1 MPFKS
6 CLGPKQLQIYLNI
19 QTRLPQLTNAMLQ
32 MVYMLYKLTIYFN
45 NHNNNR
51 QQMDISP
58 NWPTFLPYEKYT
70 FFKDFLLCLSSL
82 GP

>member
-51 QQMDISP
+51 QHKTHDIDLQCIL
-58 NWPTFLPYEKYT
+58 NYIVIYYN
-70 FFKDFLLCLSSL
+70 
-82 GP
+82 

>member
-32 MVYMLYKLTIYFN
+32 MVYMLYKLTIYFI

-51 QQMDISP
+51 QHKTHDIDLQCIL
-58 NWPTFLPYEKYT
+58 NYIVIYYNQT
-70 FFKDFLLCLSSL
+70 
-82 GP
+82 